1 MSGSQAAVELTAA
14 SRRNTLIESIV
25 EAPAMG
31 AIEIADSVGLQV
43 TAVQT
48 AMELDL
54 FTIIASGRH
63 CLEEISKAT
72 GCNDHGLRTLLDA
85 LCPIGLLRQADGRY
99 ELTATAEAYLVRS
112 SPAYCVPIYLAWLQ
126 NRARFIE
133 FVRTG
138 RAGLDLTAPE
148 AEDLW
153 VAYAAPARLQW
164 PDLAP
169 RAREQW
175 AATGI
180 TPATFPGAR
189 ILDLGCGAGYKTFS
203 LLQADPSA
211 HVTALDRPKVL
222 GVAEDIARAMGVSD
236 QVTFTSNDVAEAF
249 FDESFDLVLFG
260 SLLHYYDDAA
270 ATDLLRTAR
279 HSLYPAGIVAINAR
293 VVDEERSD
301 SVALLAAID
310 VSNCAP
316 YAQHRTFREYQQLL
330 VSAGFDQVSQAT
342 PSMIFGRKTEH

>member
-1 MSGSQAAVELTAA
+1 
-14 SRRNTLIESIV
+14 
-25 EAPAMG
+25 MG
-31 AIEIADSVGLQV
+31 AIETADSIGLQV

-54 FTIIASGRH
+54 FTIIAAGSQR
-63 CLEEISKAT
+63 LEEIGKAT
-72 GCNDHGLRTLLDA
+72 GCSHHGLRTLLDA
-85 LCPIGLLRQADGRY
+85 LCPIGLLQQAKGRY
-99 ELTATAEAYLVRS
+99 ELTATAEAYLVRG
-112 SPAYCVPIYLAWLQ
+112 SPAYCLPIYLAWLQ
-126 NRARFIE
+126 NRARFID

-138 RAGLDLTAPE
+138 RAGLDLTGPE

-153 VAYAAPARLQW
+153 VAYTAPARLQW
-164 PDLAP
+164 PELAP

-175 AATGI
+175 TAAGI
-180 TPATFPGAR
+180 IPATFPGAH
-189 ILDLGCGAGYKTFS
+189 ILDLGCGAGYKSFC

-222 GVAEDIARAMGVSD
+222 AVAEDIARAMGVSH
-236 QVTFTSNDVAEAF
+236 QVTFTSSDVADAF

-260 SLLHYYDDAA
+260 SLLHYYNDAIV
-270 ATDLLRTAR
+270 TDLLRKAH
-279 HSLYPAGIVAINAR
+279 HSLDSAGVEVINAR

-330 VSAGFDQVSQAT
+330 VSAGFDEVSQPT
-342 PSMIFGRKTEH
+342 PFMIFGRKTEH

>member
-1 MSGSQAAVELTAA
+1 
-14 SRRNTLIESIV
+14 LIEYPV
-25 EAPAMG
+25 KAPPMG
-31 AIEIADSVGLQV
+31 AIETADNVGLQV

-54 FTIIASGRH
+54 FTIIAGGRH
-63 CLEEISKAT
+63 SLEEIGKAT
-72 GCNDHGLRTLLDA
+72 GCNHHGLRTLLDA
-85 LCPIGLLRQADGRY
+85 LCPIGLLQQVDGRY

-126 NRARFIE
+126 NRARFID

-164 PDLAP
+164 PELAP
-169 RAREQW
+169 GAREQW
-175 AATGI
+175 SAAGI

-189 ILDLGCGAGYKTFS
+189 ILDLGCGAGYKSFC

-211 HVTALDRPKVL
+211 HLTALDRPKVL
-222 GVAEDIARAMGVSD
+222 AVAEDIAAAMGVSH
-236 QVTFTSNDVAEAF
+236 QVTFTSNDVANAF
-249 FDESFDLVLFG
+249 FDKTFDMMLFG
-260 SLLHYYDDAA
+260 SLLHYYNDATV
-270 ATDLLRTAR
+270 TDLLCKAH
-279 HSLYPAGIVAINAR
+279 HSLYSAGIVVINAW
-293 VVDEERSD
+293 VVDDQRSD
-301 SVALLAAID
+301 SVALLSAID

-316 YAQHRTFREYQQLL
+316 SAQHRTFREYQQLL
-330 VSAGFDQVSQAT
+330 VSAGFDEVSQ
-342 PSMIFGRKTEH
+342 PIPFMIFGRKVEH